1 MTTTLLE
8 LMINHL
14 NSEMNLVF
22 NKTMNCGNLITKR
35 SILLSLTFHVTNIC
49 IITYLLKIAITSD
62 QSSELNQFRKNN
74 SFLTAKYFVLLTY
87 LLITFLQSGL
97 LMSLI
102 PSMVTGCV
110 IVFFFSFFFSLFWKL
125 VSSEF

>member
-8 LMINHL
+8 LIINHL

-22 NKTMNCGNLITKR
+22 NKTKNCGNLITKR
-35 SILLSLTFHVTNIC
+35 SILLSLTFHITNIC

-62 QSSELNQFRKNN
+62 QSSELNQFRKYN
-74 SFLTAKYFVLLTY
+74 SFLTAKYFVLFTN
-87 LLITFLQSGL
+87 SGL

-110 IVFFFSFFFSLFWKL
+110 IVFFFFLFFSLFWKL